1 MLSRKAKYALKAL
14 VQLAR
19 AAPTQLT
26 SAELANRTGAP
37 RKFLEMIL
45 TELVREG
52 LITARRGKGGGY
64 CLVRSAG
71 EVNFAEVIR
80 STDGPLALAPCV
92 SKTAFAKCADCV
104 DLDSCSLRPV
114 LQQVRDATAA
124 ALELYTLQSAVQQVP
139 AMLD

>member
-19 AAPTQLT
+19 AAPEQLT

-64 CLVRSAG
+64 CLGRPATQVS
-71 EVNFAEVIR
+71 FAEVIR
-80 STDGPLALAPCV
+80 ITDGPLALAPCV

-104 DLDSCSLRPV
+104 DLESCSLRPV

-124 ALELYTLQSAVQQVP
+124 ALELYTLQAAVQQGRP
-139 AMLD
+139 ILD